1 MKLLIYSHFFA
12 PSIGGVENIVL
23 SLARGLA
30 ELRDSNGVSQFE
42 VTLFTETQAGNND
55 DAALP
60 FRVVRRAGLI
70 QLWQLIRSSDVVHVA
85 GPALAPLF
93 LSFIGRKTL
102 VIEHHGYQAICPN
115 GVMVYQPDRTVCP
128 GHFQAGR
135 YGNCLRCQKCQTSA
149 IRSLA
154 SLLLMFPRH
163 WLSCKAAINIAI
175 ARHGLERHA
184 LPRSSVIYYGIED
197 PFGQDMGSPPA
208 LDTPGGVCFAFV
220 GRFVPEK
227 GIPILLQA
235 AKILK
240 EEGYQFEVL
249 LIGDGPQR
257 ARLEATISSA
267 QLKNCVRITGYL
279 TGPALTNALREVRV
293 VVMPSIWEETAGL
306 AAIEQMMRGRLVIAS
321 DIGGLCEIVGDAG
334 LKSLPG
340 NADSLAEC
348 MRRVLRD
355 ASLIDSLGGKARDRS
370 LRLFARGRMIDEHAR
385 VYHQVFRRR
394 LGQVSS
400 E

>member
-30 ELRDSNGVSQFE
+30 ELRDSNGVPQFE

-93 LSFIGRKTL
+93 LSFIARKPL

-220 GRFVPEK
+220 GRCVPEK
-227 GIPILLQA
+227 
-235 AKILK
+235 
-240 EEGYQFEVL
+240 
-249 LIGDGPQR
+249 
-257 ARLEATISSA
+257 
-267 QLKNCVRITGYL
+267 
-279 TGPALTNALREVRV
+279 
-293 VVMPSIWEETAGL
+293 
-306 AAIEQMMRGRLVIAS
+306 
-321 DIGGLCEIVGDAG
+321 
-334 LKSLPG
+334 
-340 NADSLAEC
+340 
-348 MRRVLRD
+348 
-355 ASLIDSLGGKARDRS
+355 
-370 LRLFARGRMIDEHAR
+370 
-385 VYHQVFRRR
+385 
-394 LGQVSS
+394 
-400 E
+400 